1 MKKKAFTIFAG
12 TLTTAALG
20 LGCFLFSGQYAAEAS
35 MVKTESD
42 ENVTF
47 QQEKDYWLFDSKF
60 CTDTALIFYGGAKVE
75 ELAYS
80 GLLNEIAESG
90 TADVFL
96 IDAPANIPLF
106 GKDNAE
112 IIMNQYADQYET
124 IYFGGHSLGGSVAGM
139 YVAEHQYD
147 NIKGLIF
154 LASYNTEPAPE
165 SIDRLLYVYGDCD
178 GVLTMENFQKDL
190 EQEQKAEK
198 HIEILEI
205 KGGNHANFGNYGIQ
219 KKDNPAEIE
228 REEQVQQTVNAI
240 RTFVQS

>member
-47 QQEKDYWLFDSKF
+47 QQEKGYWLFDSKA
-60 CTDTALIFYGGAKVE
+60 CTDTVLIFYGGAKIE

-96 IDAPANIPLF
+96 IDAPA
-106 GKDNAE
+106 G
-112 IIMNQYADQYET
+112 
-124 IYFGGHSLGGSVAGM
+124 LG
-139 YVAEHQYD
+139 
-147 NIKGLIF
+147 
-154 LASYNTEPAPE
+154 P
-165 SIDRLLYVYGDCD
+165 
-178 GVLTMENFQKDL
+178 
-190 EQEQKAEK
+190 
-198 HIEILEI
+198 
-205 KGGNHANFGNYGIQ
+205 
-219 KKDNPAEIE
+219 
-228 REEQVQQTVNAI
+228 
-240 RTFVQS
+240 